1 MEMDSMKANNKKIE
15 FIRWVPLA
23 MVILAVLLFIGYQI
37 YCQRI
42 TAISVENKLYYQA
55 EVYCEVIDSHL
66 KIDTG
71 KCLGSVRYELGETC
85 RLYEIKGL
93 PDYLYVSLGWEYRLY
108 RLCEPKD
115 SISWN

>member
-55 EVYCEVIDSHL
+55 EVYCEVIDSDL
-66 KIDTG
+66 KIDTE
-71 KCLGSVRYELGETC
+71 SAS
-85 RLYEIKGL
+85 GL
-93 PDYLYVSLGWEYRLY
+93 LDMS
-108 RLCEPKD
+108 
-115 SISWN
+115 